1 MNAKMRGERAA
12 DMIHQLIA
20 KSPDPVAAMR
30 QATEEVERRWFQLG
44 YKDDLY
50 TLQAL
55 ERCRA

>member
-1 MNAKMRGERAA
+1 MRGERAA